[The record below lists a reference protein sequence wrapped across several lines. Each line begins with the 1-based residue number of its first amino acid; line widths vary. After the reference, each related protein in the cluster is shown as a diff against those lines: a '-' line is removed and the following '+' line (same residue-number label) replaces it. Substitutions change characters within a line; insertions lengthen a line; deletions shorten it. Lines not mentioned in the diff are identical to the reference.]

1 MNYYNL
7 ENVHVLKPSFVEY
20 LKDLTNF
27 YIKKES
33 LLHGLK
39 ECNTNYKAKPFMIIN
54 SECAG
59 KSFICINKKLD
70 KYDKIV
76 EEINQIL
83 EFHTKKI
90 QLSKTMINEYY

>member
-7 ENVHVLKPSFVEY
+7 ENIHVLKPSFVEY
-20 LKDLTNF
+20 IKDLTHF
-27 YIKKES
+27 YLKEKS

-39 ECNTNYKAKPFMIIN
+39 NCNTNYKDKPFMIIN

-59 KSFICINKKLD
+59 KSFLCVNKKLD
-70 KYDKIV
+70 KYDKTI

-83 EFHTKKI
+83 ELHIKKI
-90 QLSKTMINEYY
+90 QLSKTMIDKYY

>member
-7 ENVHVLKPSFVEY
+7 ENIHVLKPSFVEY
-20 LKDLTNF
+20 IKDLTHF
-27 YIKKES
+27 YLKEES

-39 ECNTNYKAKPFMIIN
+39 NCNTNYKHKPFMIIN
-54 SECAG
+54 SKCAD
-59 KSFICINKKLD
+59 KNFLCINKNLD

-83 EFHTKKI
+83 ELHVKKI
-90 QLSKTMINEYY
+90 QLSKNIINQY